1 MHKLLNKYYCF
12 IEKYQSELVNN
23 LPKNSTIIYRNYQKR
38 FDLSTIIKLK
48 KICKKKN
55 FNFILSN
62 NIKLAIK
69 LNLDGAYIPSFNKNL
84 THNCFQLKKNFKLLG
99 SAHNLK
105 EIRIKEDQNVN
116 FIFLSP
122 LFKTSKYK
130 YYLGIYRFLKLTKL
144 TKKDIVSLGGINKN
158 NLKKLKLLNNNNIA
172 SISMFQNLLNH
183 NAK

>member
-1 MHKLLNKYYCF
+1 MHKLFIKYYCF
-12 IEKYQSELVNN
+12 IEKYQSELINN
-23 LPKNSTIIYRNYQKR
+23 LPKNTTIIYRNYQKP
-38 FDLSTIIKLK
+38 FDLNTIIKLK

-55 FNFILSN
+55 FYFILSN

-69 LNLDGAYIPSFNKNL
+69 LDCDGAYIPSFNKNL

-122 LFKTSKYK
+122 LFKTSKHK
-130 YYLGIYRFLKLTKL
+130 HYLDIYRFLKLTKL

-158 NLKKLKLLNNNNIA
+158 NLKRLKLLNNNNIA